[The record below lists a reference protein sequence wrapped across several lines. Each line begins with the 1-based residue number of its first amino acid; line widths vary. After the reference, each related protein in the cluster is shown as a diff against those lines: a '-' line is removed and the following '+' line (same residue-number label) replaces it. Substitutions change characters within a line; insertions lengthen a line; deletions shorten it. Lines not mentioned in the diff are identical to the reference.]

1 MDPLSAAGFASSL
14 ITFIDFSYKLIYGSV
29 DLYKSA
35 AGATDDN
42 IRISSIVEDLKKI
55 TETISTPVPPGD
67 NGPHTRE
74 LSRLA
79 LECHGVSK
87 ELTDILDK
95 LKRREGNKA
104 WRSLEAA
111 WKSMRKSDKVAALE
125 NQLATYR
132 MQLLL
137 RLGIILAEN
146 QTSVEKQLSE
156 LQRGNTDHF
165 AQTITQLGN
174 VRQAIE
180 TLDKRVMDEA
190 GHALHT
196 LPDMN
201 PSHGA
206 LDEIRAELSS
216 IVQTL
221 QAVAASTPAD
231 LHVLN
236 RLYFESLHARE
247 DDVRDAEFNTFAWLL
262 HEEGGD
268 EESSEESDE
277 ESGEE
282 SDEESIDSYYSS
294 KTVASTGGSNHD
306 TGDDAD
312 SPTHT
317 AVANDEAGI
326 DDDDIEDPDHGEDTA
341 GSEDNEDADD
351 FASVHSSMSDTHVS
365 CLKVRRR
372 LRKTFKKWLR
382 LENGVFHI
390 FGKAGSG
397 KSTLMKRTC
406 QDQVLRN
413 ELSVWAADRKLV
425 LGSFFFW
432 LSDNDSQCSLEGL
445 YRSLLFEAL
454 RQCPELTR
462 TAFPQFWTVA
472 NEANFETSA
481 WTQSPFRL
489 SELCQALQ
497 NLIEQQSGARTH
509 RFCFF
514 IDGLDEFKG
523 DISDHR
529 KLARQLRAWGSSPDV
544 KICVSSRPDQAFLDV
559 FDSKMR
565 INIVDATKLDI
576 YRFVKGTLA
585 EQPATYLSPHILHEI
600 AMQIWDRADGVFLWA
615 RLVVRSVT
623 EGILYRSSHRALMDK
638 VEQTPKGL
646 GALFGQMFDSIDSSD
661 RERSDRMLL
670 FASRQG
676 RGHFLLYSWLDDL
689 ADPGFPFE
697 GPIRG
702 LPMEE
707 YLERKSTLAA
717 QLKLLSKG
725 LLEISEG
732 SGIVDFFHRSV
743 WISFGNQISSLR

>member
-42 IRISSIVEDLKKI
+42 VRISSIVEDLKKI
-55 TETISTPVPPGD
+55 TETISTPAPPGD

-268 EESSEESDE
+268 EEGSEKSDEESGEESDE

-306 TGDDAD
+306 TGDDTD
-312 SPTHT
+312 SPTHA

-472 NEANFETSA
+472 N
-481 WTQSPFRL
+481 
-489 SELCQALQ
+489 
-497 NLIEQQSGARTH
+497 
-509 RFCFF
+509 
-514 IDGLDEFKG
+514 
-523 DISDHR
+523 
-529 KLARQLRAWGSSPDV
+529 
-544 KICVSSRPDQAFLDV
+544 
-559 FDSKMR
+559 
-565 INIVDATKLDI
+565 
-576 YRFVKGTLA
+576 
-585 EQPATYLSPHILHEI
+585 
-600 AMQIWDRADGVFLWA
+600 
-615 RLVVRSVT
+615 
-623 EGILYRSSHRALMDK
+623 
-638 VEQTPKGL
+638 
-646 GALFGQMFDSIDSSD
+646 
-661 RERSDRMLL
+661 
-670 FASRQG
+670 
-676 RGHFLLYSWLDDL
+676 
-689 ADPGFPFE
+689 
-697 GPIRG
+697 
-702 LPMEE
+702 
-707 YLERKSTLAA
+707 
-717 QLKLLSKG
+717 
-725 LLEISEG
+725 
-732 SGIVDFFHRSV
+732 
-743 WISFGNQISSLR
+743 